1 MRVEGKVINDL
12 YIHKQGVAE
21 IEIQSPKRALGL
33 SKKNLWS
40 SLEDNE
46 DRLQIAD

>member
-12 YIHKQGVAE
+12 YIHKQVIAE
-21 IEIQSPKRALGL
+21 IEIQPLKGALGL

-40 SLEDNE
+40 PLEDNE